1 MKIKKRRTHRWL
13 QAGIGR
19 GEGEKGTALVIT
31 LMTLAILII
40 IGLAALMTSSLDLKI
55 TGNEQIQKKA
65 FYAADAGV
73 NYVQYK
79 FDFFARVGQ
88 TSQYHFQMSGL
99 TADASE
105 DKSKFDSAGID
116 FEGTVSYRESGPIP
130 ENQFLFGTD
139 YSAHHFVVDCT
150 GKLKDSDQAKAELRL
165 HGWIPAQRQN

>member
-1 MKIKKRRTHRWL
+1 MKMKKRME
-13 QAGIGR
+13 GGK
-19 GEGEKGTALVIT
+19 GEKGTALVIT

-40 IGLAALMTSSLDLKI
+40 IGLAALMTSSLDLRI

-79 FDFFARVGQ
+79 FDFYSRVGQ
-88 TSQYHFQMSGL
+88 SGQYEFRMSNL
-99 TADASE
+99 TANAAE

-130 ENQFLFGTD
+130 ETPLFFGTD
-139 YSAHHFVVDCT
+139 YSAHHFVIDCT
-150 GKLKDSDQAKAELRL
+150 GKLKDSDQAKADLRL
-165 HGWIPAQRQN
+165 HGWIPAQRNK

>member
-1 MKIKKRRTHRWL
+1 MKNKNRMEGTH
-13 QAGIGR
+13 GDPK
-19 GEGEKGTALVIT
+19 GEKGTALVIT

-73 NYVQYK
+73 NYVQNKPDLFYS
-79 FDFFARVGQ
+79 RVGQ
-88 TSQYHFQMSGL
+88 TAQYGFTMSSL
-99 TADASE
+99 TANAAE

-130 ENQFLFGTD
+130 ETGYFFGTN
-139 YSAHHFVVDCT
+139 YSAHHFVIDCT
-150 GKLKDSDQAKAELRL
+150 GKLKDSDQAKADLRL
-165 HGWIPAQRQN
+165 HGWIPAQRNN